1 MYVECFKLP
10 SYVLFVMVSML
21 FRQVTQLM
29 CDAVRVCSEG
39 KTFTFVMNSVVP
51 NTRHSTYRNVKQ
63 PSMCVLYRC
72 KLDTHTHKVCK
83 GSDKLYV
90 SIKATYKVKK
100 CKEARLSPTFWC
112 GSCVAF
118 SFLINFIIHL

>member
-29 CDAVRVCSEG
+29 CDVVRVCSEG
-39 KTFTFVMNSVVP
+39 KTFTFEQCSAKHQAQYIQKCKTTIHVRTVQMQ
-51 NTRHSTYRNVKQ
+51 TRYTHTH
-63 PSMCVLYRC
+63 
-72 KLDTHTHKVCK
+72 THTHKVCK
-83 GSDKLYV
+83 GSDKFYV

-100 CKEARLSPTFWC
+100 CKEARLSPTF
-112 GSCVAF
+112 
-118 SFLINFIIHL
+118 